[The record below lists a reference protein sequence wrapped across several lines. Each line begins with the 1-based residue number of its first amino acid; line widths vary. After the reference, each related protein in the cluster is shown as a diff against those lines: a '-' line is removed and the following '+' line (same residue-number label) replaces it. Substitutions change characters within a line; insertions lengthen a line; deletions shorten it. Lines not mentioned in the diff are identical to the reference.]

1 MIVPTEYRTE
11 EEALRNAASILG
23 ISHEDIIKQKPQK
36 IMVEDPYGP
45 PQWLDVYSVPGPIRA
60 GIGFYKY
67 LYDGTV
73 PIIGY
78 GLWVSKNSGVFK
90 QV

>member
-1 MIVPTEYRTE
+1 MPTAYKTE
-11 EEALRNAASILG
+11 EEALRNAALVLG

-36 IMVEDPYGP
+36 IMVEDPFGP
-45 PQWLDVYSVPGPIRA
+45 PQWLDVYSVPGPIKA

-67 LYDGTV
+67 VYEGTV
-73 PIIGY
+73 PIIAY
-78 GLWVSKNSGVFK
+78 GLWISKNRGAFN